1 LELKNVGQQ
10 MISDFDIMFNK
21 NPFAV
26 FISGAGTLLQ
36 IPAPGQ
42 TSYALLPCKIDT
54 KNLDK
59 VPPKSP
65 FMIQVAMKTSLDVF
79 YFTLPCAVHVLIN

>member
-1 LELKNVGQQ
+1 